1 MLLRIKVKPNSK
13 TDEIIREEDG
23 SLKVKIR
30 AQPIEGKANKYLI
43 AYLSKV
49 LGIPKSGITLLK
61 GESNSFKTLDIN
73 AEEAKVNETLRK
85 LLGTP
90 TVLQKSKFI
99 QQNNQ
104 NKN

>member
-30 AQPIEGKANKYLI
+30 AQPVEGKANKYLI

-49 LGIPKSGITLLK
+49 LKLPKSGIALLK
-61 GESNSFKTLDIN
+61 GESNSFKTLEIDGDEQEITAAIN
-73 AEEAKVNETLRK
+73 KVVN
-85 LLGTP
+85 P
-90 TVLQKSKFI
+90 V
-99 QQNNQ
+99 
-104 NKN
+104 